1 MIIFVEFLYDK
12 LKNIKNMKLKFILLL
27 LTFSVNVF
35 LFSQN
40 KTSNNKKAESVE
52 NTKGKKT
59 SKLDVAIAKF
69 TSGAAK
75 NAGWYKDGTGPISGS
90 SNQARQDYEAMGYG
104 EVAKAE
110 NWNPL
115 VPPSNMAERARKYE
129 EKKQMEL
136 IGLIVLGGI
145 LLFFG
150 YKLITNNKKDKKP
163 EVPKDYNEKDYD
175 EVKKKLNDMFSDDLL
190 TKEELE
196 AKLADLEEKQM
207 KEKKAAEIS
216 LKKEKLYKAYQEGII
231 TLEEYNAKL
240 NSL

>member
-1 MIIFVEFLYDK
+1 M
-12 LKNIKNMKLKFILLL
+12 
-27 LTFSVNVF
+27 NVF

-40 KTSNNKKAESVE
+40 KTSNNKKAKSQKSDMQLKMEKIE
-52 NTKGKKT
+52 QELYAGKPYG
-59 SKLDVAIAKF
+59 SMHIN
-69 TSGAAK
+69 SIGA
-75 NAGWYKDGTGPISGS
+75 P
-90 SNQARQDYEAMGYG
+90 RQDYEAMGYG

-110 NWNPL
+110 NWNTL
-115 VPPSNMAERARKYE
+115 VPPRDMAERARKYE

-136 IGLIVLGGI
+136 IGLVVLGGI

-150 YKLITNNKKDKKP
+150 YKLVTSNDKKP

-207 KEKKAAEIS
+207 KEKKAAEIN

>member
-1 MIIFVEFLYDK
+1 
-12 LKNIKNMKLKFILLL
+12 MKLKFILLL

-40 KTSNNKKAESVE
+40 KTSNNKKSEFEIAIE
-52 NTKGKKT
+52 KGSRRLDSLKKED
-59 SKLDVAIAKF
+59 KFFVA
-69 TSGAAK
+69 
-75 NAGWYKDGTGPISGS
+75 DGLG
-90 SNQARQDYEAMGYG
+90 QDRQNYEEKGYG
-104 EVAKAE
+104 EAAKAE
-110 NWNPL
+110 NWDTL
-115 VPPSNMAERARKYE
+115 VPPSDMEERARKYE
-129 EKKQMEL
+129 EKKQMES
-136 IGLIVLGGI
+136 IGLVVLGGI

-150 YKLITNNKKDKKP
+150 YKLITNNTKDKEP

-196 AKLADLEEKQM
+196 TKLADLEEKQM
-207 KEKKAAEIS
+207 KEKKAAETN

>member
-1 MIIFVEFLYDK
+1 
-12 LKNIKNMKLKFILLL
+12 MKLKFILLL

-40 KTSNNKKAESVE
+40 KTSNNKKSEPVE
-52 NTKGKKT
+52 NTKKKKSQAKATPFDMAVARINKETENDSQSKYGLETITSSGGK
-59 SKLDVAIAKF
+59 S
-69 TSGAAK
+69 
-75 NAGWYKDGTGPISGS
+75 
-90 SNQARQDYEAMGYG
+90 RQNYEEMGYG

-110 NWNPL
+110 NWNTL
-115 VPPSNMAERARKYE
+115 VPPRDMAERARKYE

-136 IGLIVLGGI
+136 IGLAVLGGI

-150 YKLITNNKKDKKP
+150 YKVITSNNKDKKP
-163 EVPKDYNEKDYD
+163 EVPQDYNEKDYD

-207 KEKKAAEIS
+207 KEKKAAEIN

-240 NSL
+240 NNL

>member
-1 MIIFVEFLYDK
+1 
-12 LKNIKNMKLKFILLL
+12 MKLKFILLL
-27 LTFSVNVF
+27 LTFFANVF

-52 NTKGKKT
+52 NTKEEKLSEFELNLQKGKKE
-59 SKLDVAIAKF
+59 LDSLKSEGHF
-69 TSGAAK
+69 T
-75 NAGWYKDGTGPISGS
+75 NMS
-90 SNQARQDYEAMGYG
+90 SFGMEKQNYEEMGYG

-110 NWNPL
+110 KWNTY
-115 VPPSNMAERARKYE
+115 VPPVDMAERARKYE
-129 EKKQMEL
+129 EKKQMES
-136 IGLIVLGGI
+136 IGLVVLGGI

-150 YKLITNNKKDKKP
+150 YKLITNNKKDKEP

-190 TKEELE
+190 KKEELE
-196 AKLADLEEKQM
+196 DKLADLEEKQM
-207 KEKKAAEIS
+207 KEKKAAEIN

-240 NSL
+240 NNL

>member
-1 MIIFVEFLYDK
+1 
-12 LKNIKNMKLKFILLL
+12 MKLKFILLL
-27 LTFSVNVF
+27 LTFSANVF

-40 KTSNNKKAESVE
+40 KTSNNKKSEFEIAIE
-52 NTKGKKT
+52 KGGKRLDNLKKEGEFF
-59 SKLDVAIAKF
+59 VA
-69 TSGAAK
+69 
-75 NAGWYKDGTGPISGS
+75 DGLG
-90 SNQARQDYEAMGYG
+90 QARQDYEAMGYG

-110 NWNPL
+110 NWDTL

-129 EKKQMEL
+129 QKKQMET
-136 IGLIVLGGI
+136 IGLVVLGGI

-150 YKLITNNKKDKKP
+150 YKLITNNNKDKEP

-196 AKLADLEEKQM
+196 TKLADLEEKQM
-207 KEKKAAEIS
+207 KEKKAAETN

>member
-1 MIIFVEFLYDK
+1 
-12 LKNIKNMKLKFILLL
+12 MKLKFILLL
-27 LTFSVNVF
+27 LTFSANVF

-40 KTSNNKKAESVE
+40 NTSNNKKSEFEIAIE
-52 NTKGKKT
+52 KGGKRLDNLKKEGEFF
-59 SKLDVAIAKF
+59 VA
-69 TSGAAK
+69 
-75 NAGWYKDGTGPISGS
+75 DGLG
-90 SNQARQDYEAMGYG
+90 QARQDYEAMGYG

-110 NWNPL
+110 NWDTL

-129 EKKQMEL
+129 QKKQMET
-136 IGLIVLGGI
+136 IGLVVLGGI

-150 YKLITNNKKDKKP
+150 YKLITNNNKDKEP

-196 AKLADLEEKQM
+196 TKLADLEEKQM
-207 KEKKAAEIS
+207 KEKKAAETN

>member
-1 MIIFVEFLYDK
+1 
-12 LKNIKNMKLKFILLL
+12 MKLKFILLL

-40 KTSNNKKAESVE
+40 KTSNNKKAKSQKSDMQLKMKKIEQE
-52 NTKGKKT
+52 LYAGKPYG
-59 SKLDVAIAKF
+59 SMHIN
-69 TSGAAK
+69 SIGA
-75 NAGWYKDGTGPISGS
+75 P
-90 SNQARQDYEAMGYG
+90 RQDYEAMGYG

-110 NWNPL
+110 NWDTL

-136 IGLIVLGGI
+136 IGLVVLGGI

-163 EVPKDYNEKDYD
+163 EMPKDYNEKDYN

-196 AKLADLEEKQM
+196 TKLAHLEEKQM

>member
-1 MIIFVEFLYDK
+1 
-12 LKNIKNMKLKFILLL
+12 MKLKFILLL
-27 LTFSVNVF
+27 LTFSANVF

-40 KTSNNKKAESVE
+40 KTSNDKKAESVE
-52 NTKGKKT
+52 NTKREKENSFN
-59 SKLDVAIAKF
+59 SKIAK
-69 TSGAAK
+69 AK
-75 NAGWYKDGTGPISGS
+75 AKLGSTEKHGFSTKRSSDGM
-90 SNQARQDYEAMGYG
+90 ARPNYEEMGYG

-110 NWNPL
+110 NWDTL
-115 VPPSNMAERARKYE
+115 VPPSDMAERARKYE
-129 EKKQMEL
+129 QKKQMKT
-136 IGLIVLGGI
+136 IGLVVLGGI

-163 EVPKDYNEKDYD
+163 EVAKDYNEKDYN
-175 EVKKKLNDMFSDDLL
+175 EVKKKLNDMFSDDPL

>member
-1 MIIFVEFLYDK
+1 
-12 LKNIKNMKLKFILLL
+12 MKLKFILLL

-40 KTSNNKKAESVE
+40 KTSNNKKSEFEIAIE
-52 NTKGKKT
+52 KGSRRLDSLKKED
-59 SKLDVAIAKF
+59 KFFVANSF
-69 TSGAAK
+69 GQ
-75 NAGWYKDGTGPISGS
+75 D
-90 SNQARQDYEAMGYG
+90 RQDYEAMGYG

-110 NWNPL
+110 NWDTL
-115 VPPSNMAERARKYE
+115 IPPSNMAERARKYE
-129 EKKQMEL
+129 EKKQMES
-136 IGLIVLGGI
+136 IGLVVLGGI

-150 YKLITNNKKDKKP
+150 YKLITSNNKDKEP

-196 AKLADLEEKQM
+196 VKLADLEEKQM
-207 KEKKAAEIS
+207 KEKKAAEIN

>member
-1 MIIFVEFLYDK
+1 
-12 LKNIKNMKLKFILLL
+12 MKLKFILLL

-40 KTSNNKKAESVE
+40 KTSNNKKSEFEIAIE
-52 NTKGKKT
+52 KGSRRLDSLKKED
-59 SKLDVAIAKF
+59 KFFVANSF
-69 TSGAAK
+69 G
-75 NAGWYKDGTGPISGS
+75 
-90 SNQARQDYEAMGYG
+90 QARQDYEAMGYG

-110 NWNPL
+110 NWDTL
-115 VPPSNMAERARKYE
+115 IPPSNMAERARKYE
-129 EKKQMEL
+129 QKKQMET
-136 IGLIVLGGI
+136 IGLVVLGGI

-150 YKLITNNKKDKKP
+150 YKLITNNKKDKEP

-175 EVKKKLNDMFSDDLL
+175 EANKKLNDMFSDDLL

-196 AKLADLEEKQM
+196 TKLADLEEKQM
-207 KEKKAAEIS
+207 KEKKAAETN

>member
-1 MIIFVEFLYDK
+1 
-12 LKNIKNMKLKFILLL
+12 MKLKFILLL
-27 LTFSVNVF
+27 LTFSANVF

-40 KTSNNKKAESVE
+40 KTSNNKKSEFEIAIE
-52 NTKGKKT
+52 KGGKRLDNLKKEGEFF
-59 SKLDVAIAKF
+59 VA
-69 TSGAAK
+69 
-75 NAGWYKDGTGPISGS
+75 DGLG
-90 SNQARQDYEAMGYG
+90 QARQDYEAMGYG

-110 NWNPL
+110 NWDTL

-129 EKKQMEL
+129 QKKQMET
-136 IGLIVLGGI
+136 IGLVVLGGI

-150 YKLITNNKKDKKP
+150 YKLITNNNKDKEP

-196 AKLADLEEKQM
+196 TKLADLEEKQM
-207 KEKKAAEIS
+207 KEKKAAEIN

>member
-1 MIIFVEFLYDK
+1 
-12 LKNIKNMKLKFILLL
+12 MKLKFILLL
-27 LTFSVNVF
+27 LTFFANVF

-52 NTKGKKT
+52 NTKREKENSFNSKIAKAKA
-59 SKLDVAIAKF
+59 KLDSTEKHGF
-69 TSGAAK
+69 STKRSS
-75 NAGWYKDGTGPISGS
+75 DGM
-90 SNQARQDYEAMGYG
+90 ARPNYEEMGYG
-104 EVAKAE
+104 EVAEAE
-110 NWNPL
+110 NWSTL
-115 VPPSNMAERARKYE
+115 VPPSDMEERARKYE
-129 EKKQMEL
+129 QKKQMKT
-136 IGLIVLGGI
+136 IGLVVLGGI